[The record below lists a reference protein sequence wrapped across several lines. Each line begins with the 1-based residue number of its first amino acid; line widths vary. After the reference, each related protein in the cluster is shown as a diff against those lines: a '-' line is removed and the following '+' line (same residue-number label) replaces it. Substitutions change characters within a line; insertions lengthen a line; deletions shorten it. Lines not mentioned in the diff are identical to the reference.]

1 MELDK
6 TRIENAIIAEVASDF
21 VNEESLSSK
30 INKEVNNRIDA
41 LFKDKAD
48 AQIQAAIE
56 DAIRN
61 GFDREYCRISS
72 WGERQGEP
80 TTIRKELEK
89 LISGYWNE
97 KVDRN
102 GKPSTSY
109 GCENTRAEWLMMQL
123 VAEDFKDNM
132 RQHVVNV
139 TAGLKDGLRKELHK
153 TVNQLLTGT
162 FHVRSFDDQKLD
174 NGYSPYPEAKSD
186 QVSS

>member
-6 TRIENAIIAEVASDF
+6 KRIEDAIIADVAD
-21 VNEESLSSK
+21 K
-30 INKEVNNRIDA
+30 IIGEDELFSRVRKAIDQRINA

-48 AQIQAAIE
+48 AQIAAAID

-97 KVDRN
+97 KVDRQ
-102 GKPSTSY
+102 GKPADYPST
-109 GCENTRAEWLMMQL
+109 NVTRAEWLMMQL
-123 VAEDFKDNM
+123 VANDFKDDM
-132 RQHVVNV
+132 KQHVVNV
-139 TAGLKDGLRKELHK
+139 TAGLKDGLRNELHK
-153 TVNQLLTGT
+153 TVNQLLSGT
-162 FHVRSFDDQKLD
+162 FHVKSLDDQKLD
-174 NGYSPYPEAKSD
+174 NGYSPHPKAE
-186 QVSS
+186 

>member
-6 TRIENAIIAEVASDF
+6 KRIEDAIIADVAD
-21 VNEESLSSK
+21 K
-30 INKEVNNRIDA
+30 IIGEDDLYSRVKKAVEQRIDA

-48 AQIQAAIE
+48 AQIAAAIE

-97 KVDRN
+97 KVDRH
-102 GKPSTSY
+102 GKPTSY
-109 GCENTRAEWLMMQL
+109 SSTNDITRAEWLMTQL
-123 VAEDFKDNM
+123 VANDFKDDM
-132 RQHVVNV
+132 KQHVVNI

-153 TVNQLLTGT
+153 TVNQLLSGT
-162 FHVRSFDDQKLD
+162 FHVKSLDDQKLD
-174 NGYSPYPEAKSD
+174 GMYNPHPEAK
-186 QVSS
+186 